1 MADGRIIIDVDVND
15 REVDGVN
22 QRLREVEGSGGKA
35 SAGIGKLVSAMG
47 LVKVASAAFDVMKKS
62 MDSAISR
69 FDTMQKYPKV
79 MGALGFSSEESS
91 ESVKKLSDG
100 IDGLPTKLDEVVSTS
115 QRMTAITGNMNKST
129 NATIGLNN
137 AMLASGA
144 SSADAS
150 RGLDQYVQ
158 MLSTGT
164 VDLQSWKTL
173 QETMPIG
180 LQKTAEAMGFVGQS
194 AQRDLY
200 AALKEGNVTFDQFQ
214 NQIIE
219 LGTGTGE
226 LAELARVNSEGI
238 ATSFGNLSNTTS
250 KGLANIIEA
259 MNDLSIEVTG
269 KSIAKNLDGVKVAI
283 NASFTAMTSVIRASG
298 PVVKTFVTI
307 LGGVISVAKPLTP
320 VILGLAAAYG
330 ALSIINTVNT
340 FINKHKALIIAATAS
355 EKGLTLATSAQV
367 AAQTTSTTATQAD
380 ILAKGA
386 QNGLIKIGTL
396 LIGLFTGT
404 ISLATAATVIS
415 TAATTAFTAAITF
428 LTGPIGIAVAAI
440 GLLVAA
446 GIGLWKWFNKESEA
460 AKKLNAEQEE
470 LVSSTNSLTDSTKQ
484 EANNRKDTVS
494 QIQNST
500 KAYGDLATKVGDL
513 ASKEKKSATEKN
525 LLKSSVEQLNNSIVG
540 LNLVYDA
547 ETDKLSMSAEMI
559 KARIAAYQG
568 QETVNESQQSLV
580 TILEEQHAVE
590 EKLKETTA
598 LREEWNNKLA
608 DGAVKGKE
616 AKEATAELDE
626 QEKTL
631 KATQVELQAEYKN
644 TEATLTTSMAAV
656 TEATQN
662 GVFNQITT
670 YETLTEA
677 QKTAVDE
684 MKAKWQEYQASATEM
699 FDVLSDKQT
708 ISVEEMTANLAEN
721 QRVIGEWATNIATLS
736 ERGINEGLLNKLRD
750 AGPEGAGHVAALV
763 GASDEQLQRLNEVFS
778 NGGTT
783 ATTALNT
790 AFDTGSQGVNES
802 VSNMM
807 TGAEAT
813 LKEKLSVADFG
824 SIGKSVTDDVAGNI
838 TTGSEGVKLA
848 SGQMAEGISNSFKE
862 KLPDFKS
869 LGEYIPQGAASG
881 ISNGSQEATN
891 ASGKLADD
899 ISTKFTSA
907 LKIQSP
913 SKVFEEH
920 GKFLTE
926 GLANGLNNGT
936 NIVTTALNVLINGI
950 NTGMMSMLNST
961 KSVAMQ
967 IPSAFASLP
976 NQMSTI
982 GMQIMYGLASG
993 INSGA
998 GSALRA
1004 AEGVASQIKSTMKS
1018 ALDIHSPSRWMRDEI
1033 GRYIPQGIAKGIE
1046 VDSSKAYDAM
1056 DSMTHKLMIPKLT
1069 PEATLNIG
1077 ARVAGNSSSYNN
1089 TSNSNSKT
1097 INNTFSGMMEGAT
1110 FVVREEADINKI
1122 ASQLQ
1127 QVVAHAQTKQGMRPR
1142 IV

>member
-238 ATSFGNLSNTTS
+238 ATSFGNLSNATS

-283 NASFTAMTSVIRASG
+283 NASFKVMTDVIRGAT
-298 PVVKTFVTI
+298 PVVKVFINVLSGLITI
-307 LGGVISVAKPLTP
+307 IKPLTP
-320 VILGLAAAYG
+320 AILGMVAA
-330 ALSIINTVNT
+330 
-340 FINKHKALIIAATAS
+340 FATATIIQTVTNMVLS
-355 EKGLTLATSAQV
+355 SKIAYTALTVVLNLHTLATDAQARAELAGNIISKASNILLAIKTGLTV
-367 AAQTTSTTATQAD
+367 TYTTAVGLLT
-380 ILAKGA
+380 GA
-386 QNGLIKIGTL
+386 V
-396 LIGLFTGT
+396 
-404 ISLATAATVIS
+404 SLSTVAMNLSAI
-415 TAATTAFTAAITF
+415 ATTALGVAIKV
-428 LTGPIGIAVAAI
+428 LLGPIGWAVLAI
-440 GLLVAA
+440 GALVGAA
-446 GIGLWKWFNKESEA
+446 IGLWKWFNKESEA
-460 AKKLNAEQEE
+460 AQKLNSDQKE
-470 LVSSTNSLTDSTKQ
+470 LNSSTQKLNDSVKQ
-484 EANNRKDTVS
+484 EASNRKDNVS
-494 QIQNST
+494 QLQNST

-813 LKEKLSVADFG
+813 LKEKLAVADFG

-926 GLANGLNNGT
+926 GLANGLKNGT
-936 NIVTTALNVLINGI
+936 NIVNTALNVLINGI

-1004 AEGVASQIKSTMKS
+1004 AEGVASQIKSTMKN

-1122 ASQLQ
+1122 ARQLQ
-1127 QVVAHAQTKQGMRPR
+1127 QVVSHAQTKQGMRPR